1 MSCSMKTNFYKCA
14 IAGHTCIYNVFVK
27 KNKNQEMDL
36 GTTIVG
42 VIFILICIIP
52 FALISINGRKKEKM
66 FLQKLLDLAS
76 VNNFKIS
83 RYELWNNSIIGID
96 DNAFMVLFIKKSN
109 NVETS
114 QQINLAEIQ
123 RCRVINSSRIV
134 SNKEGSFKVTEKL
147 ELAFSFQ
154 EKSKDE
160 VALEFYNAN
169 QTNGTLMGELLLVEK
184 WSKIFNDKLSEI
196 KNKK

>member
-1 MSCSMKTNFYKCA
+1 
-14 IAGHTCIYNVFVK
+14 
-27 KNKNQEMDL
+27 MDL